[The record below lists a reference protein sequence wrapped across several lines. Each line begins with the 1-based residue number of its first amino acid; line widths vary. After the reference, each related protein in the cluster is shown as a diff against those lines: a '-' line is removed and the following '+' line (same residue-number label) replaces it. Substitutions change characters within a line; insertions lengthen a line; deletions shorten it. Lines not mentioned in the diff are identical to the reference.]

1 MTTGPSGRPHGTQA
15 ATPPPRAQ
23 VKMGSY
29 RAVYGNLPPAAV
41 VAGKAQSRDPRDIT
55 PWGALHPTH
64 PTHPPRRR

>member
-1 MTTGPSGRPHGTQA
+1 
-15 ATPPPRAQ
+15 
-23 VKMGSY
+23 MGSY